1 MMARVALPLEEAVQ
15 NSAPDQP
22 ASGCPL
28 QRLIDALMGALRAT
42 VNALLTRRVIAIATH
57 EVE

>member
-1 MMARVALPLEEAVQ
+1 
-15 NSAPDQP
+15 
-22 ASGCPL
+22 
-28 QRLIDALMGALRAT
+28 MGALRAN